1 MKFDFTT
8 IYDRRGKDAMAVDA
22 VEKIPT
28 FQPNEGFDAIPM
40 WVADMNFATAPSVN
54 AEIAKRI
61 EHPLYGY
68 YMTPD
73 EYYDAII
80 RWHETRNGVT
90 GLEKE
95 HIGYENGVL
104 GGLMSALNAVC
115 ARGDKVLVH
124 APTYIGF
131 TGSIENAGY
140 HIVTSDLKQDRYG
153 IWRMDFFD
161 MEMKIKKNDIRA
173 VVFCSPHNPTG
184 RVWEREELEQFM
196 DMAQR
201 LNVAVISDEIWSDLT
216 LRGYK
221 HIPLQSVSE
230 DARNR
235 TIALYAPSKTFNL
248 AGLIGSYHIIY
259 NEALHK
265 RVKKEAS
272 TCHYNSM
279 NVLSMHALIG
289 AYSDE
294 GAQWVDELRGVL
306 TANVKYAC
314 KFIRK
319 NFKGV
324 NVQQPEGTYM
334 LFLDCEGYC
343 KRSGRSLDEVKKAG
357 YEVGVIWQDGRP
369 FHGPHHI
376 RMNLALPT
384 ARVEEAM
391 QRLKDYVFV

>member
-289 AYSDE
+289 AYSDK
-294 GAQWVDELRGVL
+294 GAQWVDELREVL

-319 NFKGV
+319 NFKGI

-384 ARVEEAM
+384 TRVEEAR

>member
-201 LNVAVISDEIWSDLT
+201 LNVTVISDEIWSDLT

-265 RVKKEAS
+265 RVEKEAS

-294 GAQWVDELRGVL
+294 GAQWVDELREVL

-384 ARVEEAM
+384 TRVEEAM

>member
-1 MKFDFTT
+1 MRFDFTT

-22 VEKIPT
+22 VEKMPT

-294 GAQWVDELRGVL
+294 GAQWVDELREVL

>member
-140 HIVTSDLKQDRYG
+140 HIVTSDLKQDRCG

-294 GAQWVDELRGVL
+294 GAQWVDELREVL

-319 NFKGV
+319 NFRGV

-391 QRLKDYVFV
+391 QRLMDYVFV

>member
-73 EYYDAII
+73 EYYDSII
-80 RWHETRNGVT
+80 HWHETRNGVT

-104 GGLMSALNAVC
+104 GGVMSALNAVC

-124 APTYIGF
+124 SPTYIGF

-140 HIVTSDLKQDRYG
+140 HIVTSELKQDRYG
-153 IWRMDFFD
+153 VWRMDFFD

-201 LNVAVISDEIWSDLT
+201 LNVTVISDEIWSDLT

-294 GAQWVDELRGVL
+294 GAQWVDELREVL

-319 NFKGV
+319 NFKSV

-334 LFLDCEGYC
+334 LFLDCEEYC

-357 YEVGVIWQDGRP
+357 DEVGVVWQDGRP

>member
-294 GAQWVDELRGVL
+294 GAQWVDELREVL

-343 KRSGRSLDEVKKAG
+343 KRSGCSLDEVKKAG

>member
-104 GGLMSALNAVC
+104 GGLMSAMNAVC

-294 GAQWVDELRGVL
+294 GAQWVDELREVL

-334 LFLDCEGYC
+334 LFLDCEEYC

-357 YEVGVIWQDGRP
+357 YEVGVVWQDGRP

>member
-294 GAQWVDELRGVL
+294 GAQWVDELREVL

-391 QRLKDYVFV
+391 QRRKDYVFV

>member
-294 GAQWVDELRGVL
+294 GAQWVDELREVL

-334 LFLDCEGYC
+334 LFLDCEEYC

-357 YEVGVIWQDGRP
+357 YEVGVVWQDGRP